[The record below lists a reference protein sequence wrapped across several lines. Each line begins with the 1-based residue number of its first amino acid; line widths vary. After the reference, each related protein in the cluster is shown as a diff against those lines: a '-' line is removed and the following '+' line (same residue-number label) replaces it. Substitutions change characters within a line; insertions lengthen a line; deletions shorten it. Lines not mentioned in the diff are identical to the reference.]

1 MKILSPNKS
10 LFFLATAL
18 ALFTASC
25 GTVTTK
31 TYTIDDVTMVAEGP
45 LFDGSNTL
53 QATVPID
60 LKNLE
65 SWATPEN
72 VEKVTVKSITF
83 TTTDSIGFD
92 RIRSVIF
99 QVAADGA
106 QMQQAAVLNPVPT
119 GVSTITLNPALDA
132 DLKDLF
138 KQSALILVADADL
151 NGDMD
156 GNLEYKAKIEF
167 EVSLKD

>member
-1 MKILSPNKS
+1 
-10 LFFLATAL
+10 
-18 ALFTASC
+18 
-25 GTVTTK
+25 
-31 TYTIDDVTMVAEGP
+31 
-45 LFDGSNTL
+45 
-53 QATVPID
+53 

-65 SWATPEN
+65 AWATPEN

-99 QVAADGA
+99 QVTADGA

-119 GVSTITLNPALDA
+119 GVSSITLNPALDA

>member
-10 LFFLATAL
+10 LFILASAL
-18 ALFTASC
+18 ALFMASC

-60 LKNLE
+60 LKKLE
-65 SWATPEN
+65 SWATAEN
-72 VEKVTVKSITF
+72 VDKVTVKSITL

-99 QVAADGA
+99 QVTADGA

-119 GVSTITLNPALDA
+119 GVSNINLNPALDA

>member
-1 MKILSPNKS
+1 MKILAPNKF
-10 LFFLATAL
+10 LFLFAL
-18 ALFTASC
+18 AIVLFTASC

-60 LKNLE
+60 LKTLE
-65 SWATPEN
+65 SWATAEN
-72 VEKVTVKSITF
+72 VDKVTVKSITL

-99 QVAADGA
+99 QVTADGA
-106 QMQQAAVLNPVPT
+106 QMQQAAVLNPVPS
-119 GVSTITLNPALDA
+119 GVSSINLNPALDA
-132 DLKDLF
+132 DFKDLF
-138 KQSALILVADADL
+138 KQSSLIFVADADL